1 MASAV
6 RAVPGM
12 LLMAFEG
19 APLVQLSGVVTP
31 ALSRKG
37 LCTAGLLPRVCD
49 WCCRVGAWPWPVEL
63 CETAGKWHPDLH
75 RSILSAESLP
85 PAPFSES
92 YLGWSSAP
100 TCLLQPRC
108 LPFTGSPFASSAAPA
123 SPHLPHRCLQN
134 KSPEPLRSCL
144 RIQHRAGV
152 REGRRKLAAPAKL
165 KACCV
170 SFHVPLRTAGL
181 RSGKLA
187 VVASQPL
194 ASCQSSHPMSLHTW
208 AFTVS
213 SCSAATHS
221 SLLSSEVQTH
231 SPPPPAVH
239 SDPSFPRAPPEPS
252 SWHPL
257 PFASRISPVT
267 SMLPIERGQVIVQA
281 DTAP

>member
-12 LLMAFEG
+12 LLMVFEG

-49 WCCRVGAWPWPVEL
+49 WCCRVGAWPRPVGL
-63 CETAGKWHPDLH
+63 CETAGKWHPGLH
-75 RSILSAESLP
+75 RSILSPESLP
-85 PAPFSES
+85 PAPFPES

-100 TCLLQPRC
+100 TCLLQPRR
-108 LPFTGSPFASSAAPA
+108 LPFTGSPFSSSAAPA

-134 KSPEPLRSCL
+134 KSPDSLRSCSEY
-144 RIQHRAGV
+144 RAGV

-165 KACCV
+165 EACCV
-170 SFHVPLRTAGL
+170 SLHIPLRTAGL
-181 RSGKLA
+181 RSGKLG

-213 SCSAATHS
+213 SCSPATHS

-231 SPPPPAVH
+231 SP
-239 SDPSFPRAPPEPS
+239 
-252 SWHPL
+252 
-257 PFASRISPVT
+257 ISP
-267 SMLPIERGQVIVQA
+267 SRSQRPQLSQGPS
-281 DTAP
+281 